1 MVKEMTESIYF
12 YIGLLITS
20 IVVKRL
26 GSFIL
31 STTYMFK
38 LDRTYSKD
46 KLTTE
51 YIPLKTLVENLSFL
65 LLLTYCYYA
74 FNVPEDLPYSKLIR
88 ISSVVILLWN
98 IILAPIIYNAYIKKS
113 YMLTQKESQQ

>member
-1 MVKEMTESIYF
+1 MTENIYF
-12 YIGLLITS
+12 YIGLLIAS

-51 YIPLKTLVENLSFL
+51 YIPLKTLVESLSFL
-65 LLLTYCYYA
+65 LLITYCYYA
-74 FNVPEDLPYSKLIR
+74 FNVSEDLPYSKLIR

-98 IILAPIIYNAYIKKS
+98 IILAPIIYNAYMKKAI
-113 YMLTQKESQQ
+113 MLRQQKESQ

>member
-12 YIGLLITS
+12 YIGLLIAS

-31 STTYMFK
+31 STTYMFI

-51 YIPLKTLVENLSFL
+51 YIPLKTLIESLSFL
-65 LLLTYCYYA
+65 LLITYCYYA
-74 FNVPEDLPYSKLIR
+74 FNVPEDLPYSKLIKF
-88 ISSVVILLWN
+88 SSIVILLWN
-98 IILAPIIYNAYIKKS
+98 IVLAPLVYNAYMKKAI
-113 YMLTQKESQQ
+113 MLRQQKESQ

>member
-1 MVKEMTESIYF
+1 MKKMTENIYF
-12 YIGLLITS
+12 YIGLLIAS
-20 IVVKRL
+20 IIVKRL

-31 STTYMFK
+31 SATYMFK
-38 LDRTYSKD
+38 LDRTYNKD

-74 FNVPEDLPYSKLIR
+74 FNVPEDLPYSKLIKF
-88 ISSVVILLWN
+88 SSIVILLWN
-98 IILAPIIYNAYIKKS
+98 IVLAPLVYNAYMKKAI
-113 YMLTQKESQQ
+113 MLRQQKESQ

>member
-12 YIGLLITS
+12 YIGLLIAS

-51 YIPLKTLVENLSFL
+51 YIPLKTLVESLSFL
-65 LLLTYCYYA
+65 LLITYCYYA
-74 FNVPEDLPYSKLIR
+74 FNVPEDLPYSKLIKF
-88 ISSVVILLWN
+88 SSIVILLWN
-98 IILAPIIYNAYIKKS
+98 IILAPLVYNAYMKKAI
-113 YMLTQKESQQ
+113 MLRQQKESQ